1 MAKEKF
7 EDRRLT
13 GAINVACKYDDGTTR
28 YWTADKS
35 EVVARIVHIVT
46 SYSRKGYVLTLRQ
59 LHYQLVSRNW
69 IVNHD
74 TAYKKLGSILDDCR
88 YAGVIDWSAIE
99 DRGRVPYLPY
109 YADDAADAVD
119 DITAS
124 FRINRQEGQHNYVE
138 LWTEKDALSGILK
151 RTTQKYHVQLV
162 VNKGY
167 TSSSAIYC
175 AYERVV
181 ERILNGQKVTIL
193 YFGDHDPSGLD
204 MIRDIRDRLKF
215 FLSRGDSL
223 KLDQRFNQLVEDW
236 WINSGND
243 IYDLVSM
250 KFCEES
256 VLKLLKEDVSDSA
269 KEPLGDDF
277 EAGKVAYYLFYNELF
292 TVRAI
297 GLTMDQIEEHTL
309 PPNPTKMTDS
319 RAAGYV
325 KEFGRTC
332 WEVDALNPETLTEI
346 VEYNITQQIDMD
358 IYHNALDREAME
370 KQKLID
376 FKNQL

>member
-13 GAINVACKYDDGTTR
+13 GTINVACKYDDGNVR
-28 YWTADKS
+28 YWAADKA
-35 EVVARIVHIVT
+35 EVVAHIVSIVNT
-46 SYSRKGYVLTLRQ
+46 YSRKGYVLTLRQ

-69 IVNHD
+69 IINHD

-109 YADDAADAVD
+109 YADDAAEAVE

-124 FRINRQEGQHNYVE
+124 FRINRQEGQTNYVE

-151 RTTQKYHVQLV
+151 RTTEKYHVQLV

-167 TSSSAIYC
+167 TSSSAIYG

-204 MIRDIRDRLKF
+204 MIRDIRDRLRF
-215 FLSRGDSL
+215 FLSRGDTL
-223 KLDQRFNQLVEDW
+223 RANERFNSLVEDW

-243 IYDLVSM
+243 IYGLVSM

-256 VLKLLKEDVSDSA
+256 VLKLMNDDDNEGLF
-269 KEPLGDDF
+269 DDF
-277 EAGKVAYYLFYNELF
+277 NAGKVAYYLFYNELF

-297 GLTMDQIEEHTL
+297 GLTMDQIEEHLL

-319 RAAGYV
+319 RAANYV

-346 VEYNITQQIDMD
+346 VEYNITQQINMD
-358 IYHNALDREAME
+358 VYQNALDREAME

>member
-13 GAINVACKYDDGTTR
+13 GTINVACKYDDGNVR
-28 YWTADKS
+28 YWTADKA
-35 EVVARIVHIVT
+35 EVVAHIVSIVNT
-46 SYSRKGYVLTLRQ
+46 YSRKGYVLTLRQ

-69 IVNHD
+69 IINHD

-109 YADDAADAVD
+109 YADDAADAVE

-124 FRINRQEGQHNYVE
+124 FRINRQEGQTNYVE

-167 TSSSAIYC
+167 TSSSAIYG

-181 ERILNGQKVTIL
+181 ESILNSQKVNIL

-204 MIRDIRDRLKF
+204 MIRDIRDRLSF
-215 FLSRGDSL
+215 FLSRGDTLRASE
-223 KLDQRFNQLVEDW
+223 RFNSLVEDW

-250 KFCEES
+250 KFCEEK
-256 VLKLLKEDVSDSA
+256 VLKLMNDDDNEGLF
-269 KEPLGDDF
+269 DDF
-277 EAGKVAYYLFYNELF
+277 NAGKVAYYLFDNELF

-297 GLTMDQIEEHTL
+297 GLTMDQIEEHLL
-309 PPNPTKMTDS
+309 PLNPTKMTDS
-319 RAAGYV
+319 RAANYV

-346 VEYNITQQIDMD
+346 VEYNITQQINMD
-358 IYHNALDREAME
+358 VYQNALDREAME